1 MSVLGTVAVYG
12 RFVQLGIAFLGEYAG
27 IVAERASQAVRVPPG
42 RHALPREFVAQHQRA
57 RIIEALAEEI
67 EDKGYRAVTVADIVR
82 RAGVARNTFY
92 DHFSSKEDCFL
103 AASEYAVAE
112 SLRRVQEAA
121 ADVRGWPAQ
130 VNAGLAAF
138 LGYVAEQPA
147 LARTC
152 IVEALAAGAAAAER
166 HEVSI
171 QAFVPFF
178 RMGRELSPDG
188 DELPETLEET
198 IVGGIFW
205 IVHQR
210 IVTGQVSGIE
220 ELLPELV
227 EFALTPYMG
236 AVAAKQVAG
245 EPSPAS

>member
-1 MSVLGTVAVYG
+1 
-12 RFVQLGIAFLGEYAG
+12 
-27 IVAERASQAVRVPPG
+27 VPPG
-42 RHALPREFVAQHQRA
+42 RHALPREFVARHQRA

-92 DHFSSKEDCFL
+92 EHFSSKEDCFL
-103 AASEYAVAE
+103 AASEYAVDEA
-112 SLRRVQEAA
+112 LRRVREAA
-121 ADVRGWPAQ
+121 AGIEGWPAQ

-152 IVEALAAGAAAAER
+152 VVEALAAGTASAER
-166 HEVSI
+166 HELSI

-178 RMGRELSPDG
+178 RAGRELSPAG

-210 IVTGQVSGIE
+210 IVTGQVGGME
-220 ELLPELV
+220 EVLPELV
-227 EFALTPYMG
+227 EFALTPYIG
-236 AVAAKQVAG
+236 AVAAKQAAA

>member
-1 MSVLGTVAVYG
+1 
-12 RFVQLGIAFLGEYAG
+12 
-27 IVAERASQAVRVPPG
+27 VAERASQTVRVPPG

-67 EDKGYRAVTVADIVR
+67 EDKDYRAVTVADIVS

-112 SLRRVQEAA
+112 ALRRVQEAA
-121 ADVRGWPAQ
+121 AEVEGWPAQ

-152 IVEALAAGAAAAER
+152 IVEALAAGGAAAAER
-166 HEVSI
+166 HELSI

-236 AVAAKQVAG
+236 AVAAKGAAG

>member
-1 MSVLGTVAVYG
+1 LSFPGTVAVYHG
-12 RFVQLGIAFLGEYAG
+12 FVQLGIAFLGEYAE
-27 IVAERASQAVRVPPG
+27 IVAERASEAVRVPPG

-92 DHFSSKEDCFL
+92 EHFSSKEDCFL
-103 AASEYAVAE
+103 AASEYAVTEAM
-112 SLRRVQEAA
+112 RRVREAA
-121 ADVRGWPAQ
+121 DGVEGWPAQ
-130 VNAGLAAF
+130 ISAGLAEF
-138 LGYVAEQPA
+138 LAYVAEQPA

-152 IVEALAAGAAAAER
+152 IVEALAAGAPAIER
-166 HEVSI
+166 HELSI

-178 RMGRELSPDG
+178 RAGRELSPAG

-210 IVTGQVSGIE
+210 IVTGRVAGIE

-236 AVAAKQVAG
+236 AEAAKQAAG

>member
-1 MSVLGTVAVYG
+1 MSVSGTVAVYG
-12 RFVQLGIAFLGEYAG
+12 RFVQLGIDNRGEYAE
-27 IVAERASQAVRVPPG
+27 IVAERASPAVRVPPG

-67 EDKGYRAVTVADIVR
+67 EAQGYRAVTVADIVR

-92 DHFSSKEDCFL
+92 EHFSSKEDCFL

-112 SLRRVQEAA
+112 ALRRVQEAA
-121 ADVRGWPAQ
+121 TGIEDWPAQ

-138 LGYVAEQPA
+138 LAYVAEQPA

-152 IVEALAAGAAAAER
+152 IVEALAAGATAVARYEL
-166 HEVSI
+166 SI

-178 RMGRELSPDG
+178 RAGRELSPAG
-188 DELPETLEET
+188 DELPDTLEET

-210 IVTGQVSGIE
+210 IVTGQVGEIE
-220 ELLPELV
+220 ALQPELV
-227 EFALTPYMG
+227 EFALTPYIG
-236 AVAAKQVAG
+236 AQEAKRVAA

>member
-1 MSVLGTVAVYG
+1 
-12 RFVQLGIAFLGEYAG
+12 
-27 IVAERASQAVRVPPG
+27 VAERASEAVRVPPG

-92 DHFSSKEDCFL
+92 EHFSSKEACFL
-103 AASEYAVAE
+103 AASEYTVDEA
-112 SLRRVQEAA
+112 LRRVREAA
-121 ADVRGWPAQ
+121 AGVEDWPAQ

-138 LGYVAEQPA
+138 LGYVVEKPA
-147 LARTC
+147 LARAC
-152 IVEALAAGAAAAER
+152 IVEALAAGAPAAER
-166 HEVSI
+166 HELSI

-178 RMGRELSPDG
+178 RAGRELSPAG
-188 DELPETLEET
+188 DELPATLEET
-198 IVGGIFW
+198 IVGGVFW

-210 IVTGQVSGIE
+210 IVTGRVAGIE
-220 ELLPELV
+220 EVLPELV
-227 EFALTPYMG
+227 EFALTPYIG
-236 AVAAKQVAG
+236 AAAAKRAAA

>member
-1 MSVLGTVAVYG
+1 
-12 RFVQLGIAFLGEYAG
+12 
-27 IVAERASQAVRVPPG
+27 VPPG

-57 RIIEALAEEI
+57 RIIEALAAEI

-112 SLRRVQEAA
+112 ALRRVQEAA
-121 ADVRGWPAQ
+121 AGIEDWPAQ

-152 IVEALAAGAAAAER
+152 IVEALAAGPAAAER
-166 HEVSI
+166 HELSI

-178 RMGRELSPDG
+178 RAGRELSPTG

-210 IVTGQVSGIE
+210 IVTGKVGGIE

-227 EFALTPYMG
+227 EFTLTPYMG
-236 AVAAKQVAG
+236 APAAKQAAG
-245 EPSPAS
+245 ESSRVS

>member
-1 MSVLGTVAVYG
+1 MSVLGTVAVCE
-12 RFVQLGIAFLGEYAG
+12 RSVQLGIAFRGEYAG
-27 IVAERASQAVRVPPG
+27 IVAERASEAVRVPPG

-67 EDKGYRAVTVADIVR
+67 ETKGYRAVTVADIVR

-92 DHFSSKEDCFL
+92 EHFSSKEDCFL

-112 SLRRVQEAA
+112 ALRRVREAA
-121 ADVRGWPAQ
+121 AGVEGWPAQ

-138 LGYVAEQPA
+138 LGYVVEQPA

-152 IVEALAAGAAAAER
+152 FVEALAAGAAAVER
-166 HEVSI
+166 HELSI

-178 RMGRELSPDG
+178 RLGRELSPAG

-210 IVTGQVSGIE
+210 IVTGQVGEIE

-236 AVAAKQVAG
+236 AVAAKQAAAK
-245 EPSPAS
+245 PSPAS